1 MMKENWY
8 LLIPILLFLLLP
20 KAHSASLEGDSTRV
34 LFIGNSY
41 TYYHSMPQLFKAM
54 VEYRFPDHQ
63 IETKFVGHGGATLK
77 QHWEE
82 GRALHEIQSGRWDY
96 VVLQEQSMLGEEI
109 FENGRSYV
117 RSPDQFV
124 KYGRKFELAIRKS
137 GAETVFYM
145 TWSRKD
151 RPDQQK
157 YLTYAYMSIAKETG
171 SLIAPVGMAWE
182 SLQKNPQFELYDMD
196 GSHPSVYGAYTAA
209 LTIFTVLSE
218 TDPAGIPGRLEEYE
232 ILRGGKLSDTE
243 RVLCNVPDHDVKRI
257 QNTVWTIFQRMKTND
272 GYLNVEKAISD
283 KKPSQFSQI
292 FNYVSDA
299 RGQFVL
305 LMVIIGAGFALKGC
319 IFLLRK

>member
-1 MMKENWY
+1 MIEKAWY
-8 LLIPILLFLLLP
+8 LLIPVLLFLLLP
-20 KAHSASLEGDSTRV
+20 KAHSASSGVDSTSV

-54 VEYRFPDHQ
+54 VKNRFPDHQ

-109 FENGRSYV
+109 LENGRSYV

-124 KYGRKFELAIRKS
+124 KYARKFELEIRRS
-137 GAETVFYM
+137 GAETVFFM

-182 SLQKNPQFELYDMD
+182 SLRKNTPFELYEND

-209 LTIFTVLSE
+209 LTIFTVLFE
-218 TDPAGIPGRLEEYE
+218 IDTAGIPGRLEEYE
-232 ILRGGKLSDTE
+232 ILRGGKISDTK
-243 RVLCNVPDHDVKRI
+243 RALCNVPDQDAKRI
-257 QNTVWTIFQRMKTND
+257 QNTVWSIFQRMKKND
-272 GYLNVEKAISD
+272 GYLIIEKAISD
-283 KKPSQFSQI
+283 KKPSQISQI

-299 RGQFVL
+299 RGQWVL
-305 LMVIIGAGFALKGC
+305 LVIIIGAGVVLKGC
-319 IFLLRK
+319 IFLMRK